1 MGAPDRR
8 GRHDTER
15 PIMDGAGRR
24 WCRSHL
30 AGRMGSCRPRARRPP
45 RCRAIASPHS
55 ALQPVLRQ
63 LSLADSKL
71 RRLPR
76 CAQRDLGSSA
86 DYALC
91 PRFVISWVCATD
103 AAQHRVAE
111 QDLAPITASDL
122 QVFGKPDAVPARPP
136 WAGSGR
142 LCGRQGVSAADQSA
156 RSCEEVRLEWRS
168 RMRKAVVRE

>member
-1 MGAPDRR
+1 MGR
-8 GRHDTER
+8 GD
-15 PIMDGAGRR
+15 DGAAAISQEGWDHVGPVLGGLHGAALSRR
-24 WCRSHL
+24 RT
-30 AGRMGSCRPRARRPP
+30 APR
-45 RCRAIASPHS
+45 
-55 ALQPVLRQ
+55 QPVLRQ